1 MFTVIIVMIL
11 GMFVGYVLRERQ
23 RLAKHIDTI
32 VTWAIFIL
40 LFLLGISVGTNKTIL
55 GNIDTIFLQ
64 VIILTLGAVM
74 GSVVIAY
81 FTYRFFFKKY
91 ED

>member
-1 MFTVIIVMIL
+1 
-11 GMFVGYVLRERQ
+11 MFVGYVLRERQ